1 MSIKPVKTI
10 IFHDNFNLL
19 KEEIKNYFIKV
30 YKRYESLFECLT
42 EKAYYK
48 RADPLRHPLIF
59 YYGHTATF
67 YINKCI
73 VSNILTNKDRIDPYI
88 ESTLAIGVDEMS
100 WDDKLHDRDNWPT
113 VERVKEYREKVF
125 NTVLNIIN
133 NLPLT
138 SPITFNSPWWIIMMG
153 IEHENIH
160 LETSTMLVRHLPVEL
175 LIQKNEWSSLC
186 PTIDSSSS
194 SSLSVSNNYLVKID
208 GGSVKLGRSVN
219 NPTKYGWDNEFG
231 EDSFEVEEF
240 ETSKFLVSNR
250 EFLKFVE
257 DDGYLD
263 HQYWTEDGKAYLK
276 SFKDL
281 THPRFWK
288 RDKETNNWCL
298 RTLLKEIQMPWD
310 WPVEVNYLE
319 AKAFCNWKEC
329 RLLTEAEHK
338 LLRDRY
344 VTDSTEANHGLIHQ
358 SPCSIYEYNHTLLND
373 IVGNV
378 WQWTE
383 SFMYPFQGFTVHPAY
398 DDFTI
403 PCFDNKHNLI
413 KGSSWVS
420 CGNEIEPE
428 SRYAFR
434 QHFYQYAGFRYV
446 KNDNSKSQSNL
457 NIRMSKNINPYETD
471 ELVCQYIEFHYGQS
485 YFNIDNYNKVCASEV
500 IKFLGI
506 NNNNKKQFQ
515 KAIDIGCS
523 VGRFTFELAK
533 YCDNILGIDLSARFI
548 QVCYNVRDYEN
559 CLPYVIPIEGDLK
572 EYKRIYPIEIRNELG
587 ITDDDCNKINFLQK
601 DACNLPL
608 SEYNGYDL
616 IFCGNL
622 IDRLSDPKLFL
633 ETIHERIILNGLLV
647 ITSPYTWIET
657 YTKKDN
663 WIGGKKVDG
672 EDETT
677 LQRLETILSVNFKLI
692 HKKDIEFVIRETKR
706 KFQHTVSEMTIWQK
720 IKM

>member
-1 MSIKPVKTI
+1 MSLKPVKTL
-10 IFHDNFNLL
+10 IFHNNYDLL
-19 KEEIKNYFIKV
+19 KEEIKNYFIQV

-73 VSNILTNKDRIDPYI
+73 VSNILTNKDRIDPYL

-113 VERVKEYREKVF
+113 VQRVKEYREKVF
-125 NTVLNIIN
+125 NIVLNIIN

-186 PTIDSSSS
+186 PSNDK
-194 SSLSVSNNYLVKID
+194 SLENSNNYLVKIES
-208 GGSVKLGRSVN
+208 GSIKLGSSVI

-240 ETSKFLVSNR
+240 ETSKFLVSNG

-257 DDGYLD
+257 DDGYLKEE
-263 HQYWTEDGKAYLK
+263 YWTEDGKLYLK

-281 THPRFWK
+281 TYPRFWRK
-288 RDKETNNWCL
+288 DNNNNWCL
-298 RTLLKEIQMPWD
+298 RTLLKEIEMPWD

-319 AKAFCNWKEC
+319 AKAFCNWKQF
-329 RLLTEAEHK
+329 RLLTEAEHR

-344 VTDSTEANHGLIHQ
+344 VTEDTEANHGLIHQ
-358 SPCSIYEYNHTLLND
+358 SPCSIYKYNHSDLND

-383 SFMYPFQGFTVHPAY
+383 SYMYPFQGFTVHPAY

-446 KNDNSKSQSNL
+446 KNDNSKSHTYL

-506 NNNNKKQFQ
+506 NNNNNKKQFE

-523 VGRFTFELAK
+523 VGRFTFELAR
-533 YCDNILGIDLSARFI
+533 YCDSILGIDLSARFI

-559 CLPYVIPIEGDLK
+559 SLPYVIPIEGDLK
-572 EYKRIYPIEIRNELG
+572 EYKKINPTEIRNELG
-587 ITDDDCNKINFLQK
+587 ISDDDCNKINFLQK

-622 IDRLSDPKLFL
+622 IDRLSDPKLFI
-633 ETIHERIILNGLLV
+633 ETIHERIVLNGLLV
-647 ITSPYTWIET
+647 ITSPYTWIEE

-672 EDETT
+672 EDETGI
-677 LQRLETILSVNFKLI
+677 QRLETILSVHFKLI
-692 HKKDIEFVIRETKR
+692 HTKDIEFVIRETKR

-720 IKM
+720 IN